1 MIPEG
6 STAAAAVGLIVGGI
20 ALFIFGPLLCV
31 AAPMIA
37 KQAGW
42 KPPAAAERVTAAVR
56 KGEFSRLVRLA
67 LRHEDGAED
76 ASPALQP
83 PPAGGGAGSPREP
96 PGPPPTPMTPMPT
109 RAEYDALE
117 DELEE
122 ERLRAIVAERE
133 RNAAEWEKR
142 ELQAR
147 LKLNVELAQ
156 VVDALVTS
164 VPPDWD
170 PGEPLPPVMEGATAE
185 PPLPPRPDGQ
195 APPTAPTPPTLHGP
209 SLSGR
214 TRVSSGTASSAG
226 ASSVA
231 SRGSRRRRPKGSPA
245 PASAPFAAPPSPQV
259 APRRAR
265 SPTLHPRPGE
275 MRVYVSL
282 PVDCATAAR
291 NFSTVLP
298 LLASPENSVATIK
311 RRIEGQLG
319 VAADRLR
326 LSCTGKPLD
335 DSRTLRECNVR
346 DGARL
351 LLLLRPRS
359 SGADVAVSPRRGG
372 FDARA
377 PPPPPPPPRPR
388 RVAGSIASRLAVAAA
403 LRRSMAWRNDFAPP
417 RAGGRHAVYRV

>member
-1 MIPEG
+1 
-6 STAAAAVGLIVGGI
+6 
-20 ALFIFGPLLCV
+20 
-31 AAPMIA
+31 MIA

-67 LRHEDGAED
+67 LRHEDGTED

-83 PPAGGGAGSPREP
+83 PPAGGDAGSPREP

-245 PASAPFAAPPSPQV
+245 PASAPFAAPPSPQL

-265 SPTLHPRPGE
+265 SPTAWRG
-275 MRVYVSL
+275 VSL
-282 PVDCATAAR
+282 PVDCAGRAQPLDSAAAA
-291 NFSTVLP
+291 
-298 LLASPENSVATIK
+298 ASPRIRWPRSSAGSRGGL
-311 RRIEGQLG
+311 RR
-319 VAADRLR
+319 RR
-326 LSCTGKPLD
+326 PTTPPCTGKPPTTAERCA
-335 DSRTLRECNVR
+335 SATCAMVR
-346 DGARL
+346 ASSS
-351 LLLLRPRS
+351 S
-359 SGADVAVSPRRGG
+359 SGRAAAAPTSPHHDEVL
-372 FDARA
+372 DARA

-388 RVAGSIASRLAVAAA
+388 RVAGSIARASPLPPAPQHGAQRFRAAA
-403 LRRSMAWRNDFAPP
+403 GRRKAPSI
-417 RAGGRHAVYRV
+417 G